1 MLRWNKKMYIS
12 LFCLVIMW
20 ETDTSDIILINFKGF
35 QLIFDEK
42 IGFYI

>member
-1 MLRWNKKMYIS
+1 MYTF

-20 ETDTSDIILINFKGF
+20 KIDTLDIILINFKGF
-35 QLIFDEK
+35 QVIFDEK